1 MSTDENDFEKLY
13 YVMRREAFVS
23 QVAHS
28 KGIELANLI
37 LNTGSI
43 GDIKE
48 CARQFR
54 AAIKSAQRSMDRVDA
69 GDIELAEYFGMRS
82 GNDSHS

>member
-1 MSTDENDFEKLY
+1 MPTDEKDYKKLY

-37 LNTGSI
+37 LNPGSI
-43 GDIKE
+43 GDIEE
-48 CARQFR
+48 CAHQFR
-54 AAIKSAQRSMDRVDA
+54 TAIKSAQASMDRVDA
-69 GDIELAEYFGMRS
+69 GDIELAEYFGMKP
-82 GNDSHS
+82 GDDYHS